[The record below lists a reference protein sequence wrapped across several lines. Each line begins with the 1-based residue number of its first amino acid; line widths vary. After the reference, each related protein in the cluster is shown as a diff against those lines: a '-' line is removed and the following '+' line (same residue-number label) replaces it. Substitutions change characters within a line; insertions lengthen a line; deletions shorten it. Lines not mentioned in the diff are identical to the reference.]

1 MATDIGGT
9 FTDLVYYGVDDAGTI
24 ESVNTF
30 KGHTTPPHLE
40 EGVMTGIEESSIDVE
55 QIGFLAH
62 GTTVVIN
69 ALTERKGVRTGLIT
83 TRSFLGVLEI
93 GRGNRPDFF
102 NLRFVKPVPFVPRY
116 LRREV
121 TERMTHRAEIH
132 TPLDIGEIDNI
143 LEAFRT
149 EQVEAIAICL
159 LHAYANPEHEKK
171 LLDRIRQGWPE
182 VSTAAAR
189 GATTTSGLSAMTAP
203 TNAATH
209 APA

>member
-1 MATDIGGT
+1 MAKKIRVVTDIRGT

-55 QIGFLAH
+55 EVNSLAH
-62 GTTVVIN
+62 GTTVIIN
-69 ALTERKGVRTGLIT
+69 ALTERKGVRTGGST
-83 TRSFLGVLEI
+83 KRGFREVLEV
-93 GRGNRPDFF
+93 GRGNQLVFF
-102 NLRFVKPVPFVPRY
+102 DLWFKKPVPFVPRY

-121 TERMTHRAEIH
+121 TERITHLGEIH
-132 TPLDIGEIDNI
+132 TPLDVGEIDDM

-149 EQVEAIAICL
+149 EQVE
-159 LHAYANPEHEKK
+159 
-171 LLDRIRQGWPE
+171 
-182 VSTAAAR
+182 
-189 GATTTSGLSAMTAP
+189 
-203 TNAATH
+203 TNATTH